1 MRVYGGRWK
10 PFASH
15 SRYGRVDWRLVAI
28 EGRVSWNAM
37 WDGCGSFADNSKWF
51 KTP

>member
-1 MRVYGGRWK
+1 MRVYGRRWK

-15 SRYGRVDWRLVAI
+15 SRYGRVDWRLVGI
-28 EGRVSWNAM
+28 
-37 WDGCGSFADNSKWF
+37 DGKLTPTRCGTARIVADNSEWI